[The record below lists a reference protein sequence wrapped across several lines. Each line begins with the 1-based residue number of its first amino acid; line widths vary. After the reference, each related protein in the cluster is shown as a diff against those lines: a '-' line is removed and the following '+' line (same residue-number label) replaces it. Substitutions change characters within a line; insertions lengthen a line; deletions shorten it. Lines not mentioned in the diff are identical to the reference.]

1 MDTKDNKIDTKWY
14 IVIVLIVLLFL
25 TNVFL
30 VNKILKQESKFD
42 NYEKTIS
49 ALNDSVHVVIKNG
62 QAFYSQKAP
71 EINLNDLVNS
81 EYFKTLSDNQKKF
94 YNDLKN
100 IKGLISATQAEL
112 SKQGVSLAEL
122 SLKAGGGTLT
132 SNGDSLK
139 FKYGQVLNFKEQDT
153 TKKLQWKADV
163 ALKNPLDCKLTY
175 DYKFKVST
183 TFERKKDKSIVVN
196 YSMDDPELK
205 VNNMQN
211 FIIPK
216 EEKRTALGRW
226 LDKNKRPL
234 QIAAGSVLFLGGGYL
249 GFMLAK

>member
-1 MDTKDNKIDTKWY
+1 MENTDNKTDKKWL
-14 IVIVLIVLLFL
+14 IMIVLFLLLFL
-25 TNVFL
+25 SNVFL
-30 VNKILKQESKFD
+30 INKLLHQEQKFD

-94 YNDLKN
+94 YTDLKN

-122 SLKAGGGTLT
+122 SLKAGGGTIT
-132 SNGDSLK
+132 DGGDSLE
-139 FKYGQVLNFKEQDT
+139 FKYGRVLNFKEQDT
-153 TKKLQWKADV
+153 TKKLQWNADV
-163 ALKNPLDCKLTY
+163 TLKNPLECKLTY
-175 DYKFKVST
+175 NYKFKVNT
-183 TFERKKDKSIVVN
+183 TFERKKDKSITVN

-205 VNNMQN
+205 VNTMQN